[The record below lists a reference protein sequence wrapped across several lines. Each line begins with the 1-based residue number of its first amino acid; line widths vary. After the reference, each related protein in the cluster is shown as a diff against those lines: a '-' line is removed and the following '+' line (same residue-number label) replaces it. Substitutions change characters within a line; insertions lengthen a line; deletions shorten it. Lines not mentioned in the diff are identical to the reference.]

1 MGREFTI
8 KLVKIQTQID
18 SFNTIYEKMAE
29 SNNDVKGIYNQ
40 LDSSIRGKV
49 SSSFNTVL
57 GNNNEI
63 LNNLKQTSSILE
75 EIVKQYQNA
84 EGRILANKISKG
96 NIDTANNANS
106 EEKDNS
112 SEEAKADKA
121 YNDILDL
128 MNQYEKGKLDI
139 LSLLMNVAS
148 ILEYIGDDL
157 DALDDFIRL
166 VGAENAADLTKLG
179 KDIGESELSSWLSLI
194 TRAYEN
200 GSAVYDGDIRWDQ
213 ALRYYGL
220 ELLGDLGK
228 DTIVG
233 ITGPY
238 GFAAF
243 AVIDAI
249 SISKNG
255 EDAVAWLAH
264 TVDDNVYEK
273 WYQSQ

>member
-8 KLVKIQTQID
+8 KLVKMQTQID
-18 SFNTIYEKMAE
+18 SLNTIYEKMNQC
-29 SNNDVKGIYNQ
+29 NNDVEGVYNQ
-40 LDSSIRGKV
+40 LDSSVKGKV
-49 SSSFNTVL
+49 SNSFNTVF
-57 GNNNEI
+57 GNADEI
-63 LNNLKQTSSILE
+63 LNSLKQMSSILE
-75 EIVKQYQNA
+75 EIVEQYQNT
-84 EGRILANKISKG
+84 ENCILANKISRR
-96 NIDTANNANS
+96 NIDTVNNVNNG
-106 EEKDNS
+106 DNDNDS
-112 SEEAKADKA
+112 GQDKA
-121 YNDILDL
+121 NEAYNNILDL
-128 MNQYEKGKLDI
+128 MDQYEKGKLDI
-139 LSLLMNVAS
+139 LSLFMNIAS

-166 VGAENAADLTKLG
+166 VGVENAADLTKLG
-179 KDIGESELSSWLSLI
+179 KEIGESELSSWLSLI
-194 TRAYEN
+194 ARAYEN

-228 DTIVG
+228 DTVVG

>member
-1 MGREFTI
+1 MGSEFTI
-8 KLVKIQTQID
+8 KLIKIQTQID
-18 SFNTIYEKMAE
+18 SLNTLYEKMNQC
-29 SNNDVKGIYNQ
+29 NNDVEGIYNQ
-40 LDSSIRGKV
+40 LDSSIKGKV
-49 SSSFNTVL
+49 SSSFNTVF
-57 GNNNEI
+57 GNNDEI
-63 LNNLKQTSSILE
+63 INILKQMSSILE
-75 EIVKQYQNA
+75 KIVEQYQNT
-84 EGRILANKISKG
+84 EGCILANKILRR
-96 NIDTANNANS
+96 NIDTVNNVNS
-106 EEKDNS
+106 EEKDNNS
-112 SEEAKADKA
+112 GQAKANEA

-139 LSLLMNVAS
+139 LSLLMNIAS

-166 VGAENAADLTKLG
+166 VGVENAADLTKLG
-179 KDIGESELSSWLSLI
+179 KEIGESELSSWLSLI

-228 DTIVG
+228 DTVVG

-243 AVIDAI
+243 AIIDAI

>member
-112 SEEAKADKA
+112 SEEAKA